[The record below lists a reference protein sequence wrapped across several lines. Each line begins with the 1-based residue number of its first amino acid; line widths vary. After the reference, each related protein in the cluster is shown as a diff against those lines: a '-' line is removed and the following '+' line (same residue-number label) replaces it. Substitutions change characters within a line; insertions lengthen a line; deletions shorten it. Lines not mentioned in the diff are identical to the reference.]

1 MEKTLHI
8 LLIEDDMDTCNRI
21 SNYIASKDN
30 MDLAGVTNNSYV
42 GIQYVQNT
50 LPDAVI
56 LDLELHH
63 GGGNG
68 LFFLSDLNKLGLE
81 KKPYIL
87 VTTYNSS
94 KITLESARRLGAD
107 FIIGKYEDSYS
118 PESAVDFLEQ
128 LLPMI
133 EMTESTSN
141 TSYMKDNQKDLEQGL
156 IRRIHRELELIGINP
171 KVVGY
176 KYLTDAIMITI
187 DGPTTNISQ
196 ILGNKYKKSNSSVER
211 AMQNAINR
219 AWNSNDT
226 ETLLNC
232 YTAHINPDRGMPTIK
247 EFIYFYA
254 EKITDGC

>member
-8 LLIEDDMDTCNRI
+8 LLIEDDMNTCNRI
-21 SNYIASKDN
+21 SNYIATKDN

-118 PESAVDFLEQ
+118 PESAVDFLE
-128 LLPMI
+128 
-133 EMTESTSN
+133 
-141 TSYMKDNQKDLEQGL
+141 
-156 IRRIHRELELIGINP
+156 P

-247 EFIYFYA
+247 EVIYFYA
-254 EKITDGC
+254 EKITDGR

>member
-21 SNYIASKDN
+21 SNYIATKDN

-94 KITLESARRLGAD
+94 KITLESP
-107 FIIGKYEDSYS
+107 EDLVLISL
-118 PESAVDFLEQ
+118 SANMKILILRN
-128 LLPMI
+128 LL
-133 EMTESTSN
+133 
-141 TSYMKDNQKDLEQGL
+141 L
-156 IRRIHRELELIGINP
+156 IF
-171 KVVGY
+171 
-176 KYLTDAIMITI
+176 
-187 DGPTTNISQ
+187 
-196 ILGNKYKKSNSSVER
+196 SNSFF
-211 AMQNAINR
+211 
-219 AWNSNDT
+219 
-226 ETLLNC
+226 L
-232 YTAHINPDRGMPTIK
+232 
-247 EFIYFYA
+247 
-254 EKITDGC
+254 

>member
-8 LLIEDDMDTCNRI
+8 LLIEDDMNTCNRI
-21 SNYIASKDN
+21 SNYIATKDN

-87 VTTYNSS
+87 VTTYNYS

-156 IRRIHRELELIGINP
+156 IRRIHRELEFIGISP

-196 ILGNKYKKSNSSVER
+196 ILGNKYKKSFGVIGIPCAVNG
-211 AMQNAINR
+211 ILHG
-219 AWNSNDT
+219 T
-226 ETLLNC
+226 FHTGITLLNC

-254 EKITDGC
+254 EKITDGR

>member
-8 LLIEDDMDTCNRI
+8 LLIEDDMNTCNRI
-21 SNYIASKDN
+21 SNYIATKDN

-156 IRRIHRELELIGINP
+156 IRRIHRELELIGISP

-176 KYLTDAIMITI
+176 
-187 DGPTTNISQ
+187 NI
-196 ILGNKYKKSNSSVER
+196 
-211 AMQNAINR
+211 
-219 AWNSNDT
+219 
-226 ETLLNC
+226 
-232 YTAHINPDRGMPTIK
+232 
-247 EFIYFYA
+247 
-254 EKITDGC
+254 

>member
-8 LLIEDDMDTCNRI
+8 LLIEDDMNTCNRI
-21 SNYIASKDN
+21 SNYIATKDN

-128 LLPMI
+128 LLRSVYK
-133 EMTESTSN
+133 ELHADHETGAA
-141 TSYMKDNQKDLEQGL
+141 DNK
-156 IRRIHRELELIGINP
+156 
-171 KVVGY
+171 
-176 KYLTDAIMITI
+176 
-187 DGPTTNISQ
+187 
-196 ILGNKYKKSNSSVER
+196 
-211 AMQNAINR
+211 
-219 AWNSNDT
+219 
-226 ETLLNC
+226 
-232 YTAHINPDRGMPTIK
+232 
-247 EFIYFYA
+247 
-254 EKITDGC
+254 